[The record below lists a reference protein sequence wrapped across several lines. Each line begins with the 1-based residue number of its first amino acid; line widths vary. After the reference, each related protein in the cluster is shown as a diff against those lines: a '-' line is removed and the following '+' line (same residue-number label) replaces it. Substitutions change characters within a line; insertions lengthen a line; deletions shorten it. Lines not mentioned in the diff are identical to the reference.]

1 MRTNRTHVLGRA
13 RRAFTLV
20 EILIVVVILGILAA
34 VVVPSF
40 ANAVEPSR
48 HSAFATSMRAFAQA
62 MQFYRAENGAWPE
75 DGTSGEAPAGTED
88 LLDIDAF
95 ESITPIGG
103 VWDTESDPA
112 GLGYGVGVVFNGEG
126 ESRDSEYMLL
136 IDELI
141 DDGDLTSGGFMEFPG
156 DRFYMVLVGD

>member
-1 MRTNRTHVLGRA
+1 MNPMRVRA

-20 EILIVVVILGILAA
+20 EVLIVVVILGILAA

-48 HSAFATSMRAFAQA
+48 HSAFATSARAFAQA
-62 MQFYRAENGAWPE
+62 MQYYRAENGQWPD
-75 DGTSGEAPAGTED
+75 DGQSGVAPPGTED
-88 LLDIDAF
+88 ILDIDAF
-95 ESITPIGG
+95 QSPTPIGG
-103 VWDTESDPA
+103 VWDGESDPA
-112 GLGYGVGVVFNGEG
+112 GLGYGIGVHFDGTGET
-126 ESRDSEYMLL
+126 RDAAYMTL

-156 DRFYMVLVGD
+156 NRYYLVLVGD